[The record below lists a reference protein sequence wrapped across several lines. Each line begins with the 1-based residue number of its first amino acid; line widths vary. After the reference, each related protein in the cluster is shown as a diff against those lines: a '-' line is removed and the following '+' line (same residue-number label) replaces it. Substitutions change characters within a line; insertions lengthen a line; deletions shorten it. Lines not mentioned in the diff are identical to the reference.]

1 MRRMLLFIVLAF
13 CNSLNAQKTLSPAFK
28 AFQRGET
35 LSYRV
40 HYGFVDA
47 GEANIT
53 VTKDSLKF
61 RNRPTYHVVGTGSTR
76 SAFDWFFRVRD
87 RYDSWMDEETLL
99 PQLFLR
105 RVDEGGFIIN
115 QDYRFNHQTNT
126 VNVKRSGTDKGRSTE
141 GKVFDLPNS
150 THDILSFFY
159 YARSLDLNGVQT
171 GDVINVKTFFDE
183 EIFPMQVK
191 LIGREVIKT
200 KVGKIRC
207 IKIRPVIQKGRVFE
221 EEEDLTL
228 WVSDD
233 FNRIPV
239 RLQADVLVGS
249 IKMDLKSFSNLAHP
263 LNVEK

>member
-1 MRRMLLFIVLAF
+1 MRIPILIACLISFSGLLGQ
-13 CNSLNAQKTLSPAFK
+13 SRLSPKVKAFK
-28 AFQRGET
+28 RGEI
-35 LSYRV
+35 LNYRV

-47 GEANIT
+47 GEATIT
-53 VTKDSLKF
+53 VTQDSLKF
-61 RNRPTYHVVGTGSTR
+61 RNKPTYHVVGTGSTR

-141 GKVFDLPNS
+141 GSVFELPHS
-150 THDILSFFY
+150 THDIISFFY
-159 YARSLDLNGVQT
+159 YARSLDLKDVKM

-183 EIFPMQVK
+183 EVFPMQVK
-191 LIGREVIKT
+191 IIGREVVKT
-200 KVGKIRC
+200 KIGKVRC

-233 FNRIPV
+233 FNRVPV

-263 LNVEK
+263 LNIEK